1 MSVGNDIEVFGEQA
15 TFIVGSNYKVRLRDG
30 KTVTFFTS
38 LMARPRQSAKALIEA
53 AYLSGANIEF
63 KFVLGNELGPP
74 PYGIFKEARKT
85 NS

>member
-1 MSVGNDIEVFGEQA
+1 MQA
-15 TFIVGSNYKVRLRDG
+15 TSFISVYISEIDCNYKVRLRNG

-38 LMARPRQSAKALIEA
+38 FMARPKESAKALIEA

-74 PYGIFKEARKT
+74 PYGIFKEARKA